1 MKDNRPI
8 PGEGVVTIV
17 EVGSRS
23 SVIAAAFRQSQAAD
37 ARTGPHEAGGSA
49 GEATDTGT
57 PAIKAL
63 KQQLLEAQEALQRL
77 VDAKADEQAITSAQ
91 QRVQACASALAAALT
106 QQAEAAGKA
115 ERAASGDR
123 YL

>member
-1 MKDNRPI
+1 M
-8 PGEGVVTIV
+8 TIGA
-17 EVGSRS
+17 VGSNS
-23 SVIAAAFRQSQAAD
+23 SVIAAAFRQSQTAD
-37 ARTGPHEAGGSA
+37 ARKGPLTAGGSVGAAPAA
-49 GEATDTGT
+49 GKATDTST

-77 VDAKADEQAITSAQ
+77 IDAQADEQAITSAQ

-106 QQAEAAGKA
+106 QQAEAARKTQS
-115 ERAASGDR
+115 AASEDR